1 MLASFGNMRA
11 CCGKGVGLLLL
22 LLVGAVYGADIWRE
36 FRDQRFPWSK
46 VKAGIESNLSSNV
59 QTVEVQ
65 SESPLN
71 TVSVQCGER
80 NILVRVDTDLFGTK
94 HLVKATDLTLGTAGC
109 RPTAIFPQNH
119 TVLFDYGLHE
129 CGSELQM
136 AEDFLV
142 YATHLNHRPQAGGA
156 IVVRTNGAI
165 VPIQCRYFG
174 KANVS
179 SNPIHP
185 TWMPFSSTRSGEGQL
200 SFSLRLMTDD
210 WLTERAS
217 STYYLGELIHI
228 EASVSMINHMP
239 LKLYIDRCV
248 ATLSLD
254 KDSTPR
260 YDIIDHHG
268 CLLDSATED
277 SFSTFVLAGADR
289 EVDKLRFDLDAFR
302 FFGDERSLIFISCRL
317 KVAAVNQSD
326 SINKACTF
334 QKTQNMWTPLEET
347 SLDVCACCRLGDCA
361 AIGEGVVDSRGRRET
376 RSEIEKVDRAKREGE
391 ASLGPLLILENGVP
405 DLATQPFN
413 EIQRPGRQTSRRG
426 VISEMV
432 LIITLAVTAAFL
444 AAATS
449 IVFCLYRNRKQILF
463 N

>member
-1 MLASFGNMRA
+1 MSAVVKEGLATVRSS
-11 CCGKGVGLLLL
+11 
-22 LLVGAVYGADIWRE
+22 LVLGEPLQDKRKDWLVPTMEEAESTNLCILIQASISGVYGFGIWQE
-36 FRDQRFPWSK
+36 FGDQRSL
-46 VKAGIESNLSSNV
+46 VKPGVESNLSSRIH
-59 QTVEVQ
+59 TVEVQ

-71 TVSVQCGER
+71 TVSVQCGEH

-94 HLVKATDLTLGTAGC
+94 HLVKAADLTLGTAGC

-119 TVLFDYGLHE
+119 TVFFDYGLHE

-142 YATHLNHRPQAGGA
+142 YSMHLDHRPQARGT
-156 IVVRTNGAI
+156 IIVRTNGAI

-200 SFSLRLMTDD
+200 SFSPRLMTDD

-248 ATLSLD
+248 ATLSRD

-260 YDIIDHHG
+260 YYNIGHQG
-268 CLLDSATED
+268 CLLDSVAED
-277 SFSTFVLAGADR
+277 SFSTFVLAGSDH

-302 FFGDERSLIFISCRL
+302 FFGDEPSLIFISCRL
-317 KVAAVNQSD
+317 KVAAVDRSD
-326 SINKACTF
+326 FMNKACTF
-334 QKTQNMWTPLEET
+334 QKTQTM
-347 SLDVCACCRLGDCA
+347 
-361 AIGEGVVDSRGRRET
+361 
-376 RSEIEKVDRAKREGE
+376 
-391 ASLGPLLILENGVP
+391 
-405 DLATQPFN
+405 
-413 EIQRPGRQTSRRG
+413 
-426 VISEMV
+426 
-432 LIITLAVTAAFL
+432 
-444 AAATS
+444 
-449 IVFCLYRNRKQILF
+449 
-463 N
+463 

>member
-1 MLASFGNMRA
+1 MRV

-22 LLVGAVYGADIWRE
+22 LLVGAVCGSDTWRE
-36 FRDQRFPWSK
+36 FRDQRFPWRK
-46 VKAGIESNLSSNV
+46 VKAGTESNV

-65 SESPLN
+65 SESPLK
-71 TVSVQCGER
+71 TVTVQCGER

-94 HLVKATDLTLGTAGC
+94 HLVKAADLTLGTVGC

-119 TVLFDYGLHE
+119 TIFFDYGLHE

-142 YATHLNHRPQAGGA
+142 YATHLNHRPQARGA
-156 IVVRTNGAI
+156 IVVRTNRAI
-165 VPIQCRYFG
+165 VPIRCRYFR

-228 EASVSMINHMP
+228 EASVSMINHLP
-239 LKLYIDRCV
+239 LKLHIDRCV

-260 YDIIDHHG
+260 YNIIDHHG
-268 CLLDSATED
+268 RYLLDSATED

-302 FFGDERSLIFISCRL
+302 FSGDERSLIFNSCRL
-317 KVAAVNQSD
+317 KVAAVNRSD
-326 SINKACTF
+326 SMNKACTF
-334 QKTQNMWTPLEET
+334 QKTQNMGTPLEET
-347 SLDVCACCRLGDCA
+347 SLDVCACCRLGDCT

-376 RSEIEKVDRAKREGE
+376 LSAIVCIAEKVDRAKREGE
-391 ASLGPLLILENGVP
+391 ASLGPLVILENGVP

-413 EIQRPGRQTSRRG
+413 GIERPGRQTSRSG

-432 LIITLAVTAAFL
+432 LIITLAVTAAFR

-449 IVFCLYRNRKQILF
+449 IVSFLYRNRK
-463 N
+463 